1 MPALSRSFSSS
12 GWRGTGGLG
21 GRDTSLILVVSQAAV
36 SLFSLTLQ
44 LVVGTNA
51 QTPPA
56 EGVFFAQPVTILSSD
71 SESDIDTDDAQTVI
85 FKSSPYSSPGPG
97 IIIRQRKSKRFIHL
111 PVSYRV
117 GTGSVPI
124 IHLIQNC
131 RSCPLTIR
139 LDYDDNIPHLPPPR
153 QPQ

>member
-1 MPALSRSFSSS
+1 M
-12 GWRGTGGLG
+12 
-21 GRDTSLILVVSQAAV
+21 SQAAV

-97 IIIRQRKSKRFIHL
+97 IMYY
-111 PVSYRV
+111 PVSV
-117 GTGSVPI
+117 KVLGLSGIFKDLFNFLTWCHIMLG
-124 IHLIQNC
+124 LGQ
-131 RSCPLTIR
+131 PL
-139 LDYDDNIPHLPPPR
+139 
-153 QPQ
+153 